1 MIPSQP
7 DRTLLNNCDAVRPI
21 LVRIGDKWSV
31 LIVMALRDGPRRFN
45 QIRRDIGSISQRMLT
60 LTLRGM
66 ERDGLVSRKVY
77 PTTPPRVEY
86 ALTDLGQSLRAPVEA
101 LGTWAVAHEAR
112 ILAAQARYDAE
123 SKDIS

>member
-1 MIPSQP
+1 MIPHPS
-7 DRTLLNNCDAVRPI
+7 DDDLLGGCKAVRPI

-31 LIVMALRDGPRRFN
+31 LIVMALRAGPRRFN

-66 ERDGLVSRKVY
+66 ERDGLVSRTVY

-86 ALTDLGQSLRAPVEA
+86 ALTELGHSLRAPVEA
-101 LGTWAVAHEAR
+101 LGAWAIANEAE
-112 ILAAQARYDAE
+112 IVSAQTRYDAE
-123 SKDIS
+123 NT

>member
-1 MIPSQP
+1 MIPPQSDQS
-7 DRTLLNNCDAVRPI
+7 LLSNCDAVRPI

-86 ALTDLGQSLRAPVEA
+86 ALTDLGQSLRGPVEA
-101 LGTWAVAHEAR
+101 LGAWAVAHEPQ
-112 ILAAQARYDAE
+112 IVAAQARYDTE
-123 SKDIS
+123 NG

>member
-1 MIPSQP
+1 MIPHLS
-7 DRTLLNNCDAVRPI
+7 DDDLLGGGEAVRPI

-31 LIVMALRDGPRRFN
+31 LIVMALRAGPRRFN

-66 ERDGLVSRKVY
+66 ERDGLVLRKVY

-86 ALTDLGQSLRAPVEA
+86 TLTDLGHSLRGPVEA
-101 LGTWAVAHEAR
+101 LGAWAIANEAE
-112 ILAAQARYDAE
+112 IVSAQTRYDAE
-123 SKDIS
+123 NA

>member
-1 MIPSQP
+1 MIPQP
-7 DRTLLNNCDAVRPI
+7 SHDNLLGGCEAVRPI

-66 ERDGLVSRKVY
+66 ERDGLVSRKVH

-86 ALTDLGQSLRAPVEA
+86 ALTDLGHSLRGPVET
-101 LGTWAVAHEAR
+101 LGAWAIANEAQIAR
-112 ILAAQARYDAE
+112 AQSRYDAE
-123 SKDIS
+123 NE